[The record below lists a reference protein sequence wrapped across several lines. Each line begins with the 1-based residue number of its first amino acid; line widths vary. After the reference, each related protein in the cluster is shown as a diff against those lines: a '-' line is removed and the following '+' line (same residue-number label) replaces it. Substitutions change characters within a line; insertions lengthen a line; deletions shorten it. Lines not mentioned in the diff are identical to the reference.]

1 LLVCGGGAIGP
12 FRRLATRLGLGESV
26 RFAGFY
32 PDIRGAY
39 WASDFFVQ
47 PTYYDPC
54 SLVVFEALAC
64 GLPVITTSCNGA
76 SELMTDGKE
85 GYILTAPD
93 ALGELIGALDR
104 MADDDIRHPMGDH
117 ALTLGRA
124 QSLDNHVARL
134 IKLFEDVAASKS
146 RRGPHVTRP
155 VERKNLI

>member
-1 LLVCGGGAIGP
+1 RERHPGGRPIRLLVCGGGAIGP
-12 FRRLATRLGLGESV
+12 FRRLAGQLGLGEAV

-32 PDIRGAY
+32 PDIRGGY

-76 SELMTDGKE
+76 SELMTDGRE

-93 ALGELIGALDR
+93 ALGELVGA
-104 MADDDIRHPMGDH
+104 
-117 ALTLGRA
+117 
-124 QSLDNHVARL
+124 
-134 IKLFEDVAASKS
+134 
-146 RRGPHVTRP
+146 
-155 VERKNLI
+155 